1 MLAARDKALAALS
14 ASTGPLPLDEVIRD
28 DALIARTSLL
38 SDLRVEGRTLKE
50 FLDDKGMS
58 EAELEASL
66 LDSAARRLRTHLTLD
81 VIAEENG
88 IDVSE
93 DEFKQYIAR
102 LADHAHAPLRA
113 FTEQLVRTDMI
124 VQLYADARRQKALA
138 YLLRTVVIT
147 DTHGSRVAFED
158 LQTAA

>member
-1 MLAARDKALAALS
+1 VRSVVRALGGS
-14 ASTGPLPLDEVIRD
+14 D
-28 DALIARTSLL
+28 TSLL
-38 SDLRVEGRTLKE
+38 TRRSSDLRVEGRTLKE

-88 IDVSE
+88 IDVSD
-93 DEFKQYIAR
+93 DEFRQYLAG

-124 VQLYADARRQKALA
+124 VPLYADVRRRKALA

-147 DTHGSRVAFED
+147 DTHGNRVAFED